1 MKPQFTATVILC
13 LFILLSACNQST
25 ETQKEESKS
34 NTTSTGQT
42 ASSNFESPL
51 PKVKEL
57 LSSCVKVEY
66 LLYDLGISFET
77 ESNEEVM
84 RFYSYIMNQPAN
96 VTNCKQGKYDGSV
109 VFKDTNGDIKLGME
123 FNILNGCNRVSFPMD
138 GKNYELPINEAGLG
152 FFNQILNMRSKAETD
167 NG

>member
-1 MKPQFTATVILC
+1 MKPQLIATVVLC
-13 LFILLSACNQST
+13 LSMMLSACNQSA
-25 ETQKEESKS
+25 ETNRDSSKT
-34 NTTSTGQT
+34 NATSTNQTGT
-42 ASSNFESPL
+42 ASFDSPL
-51 PKVKEL
+51 PKVKQL
-57 LSSCVKVEY
+57 LTSCVKVEY

-84 RFYSYIMNQPAN
+84 RFFSYIMNQPAN
-96 VTNCKQGKYDGSV
+96 VTNCKEGKYDGSV

-123 FNILNGCNRVSFPMD
+123 FNILNGCNRVSIPMD
-138 GKNYELPINEAGLG
+138 GKKYELPLNEAGLG